1 MLRLTVVRIRHKNNL
16 VRLRETLWFWVKII
30 SYSVYMVK
38 SPEFL
43 FCPRHN
49 YYWLRALSLPCKHMP
64 FSWEITD
71 AVVVLGRTLEYKKL
85 TQLPALTLNVYKEYF
100 KLFHQSTYDFVISNR
115 KGSLVQCSNVFF
127 FFFIWVS
134 IMKCRENGMYCF
146 SSNTAACELWID
158 HIVDQA

>member
-127 FFFIWVS
+127 FYLSFNHEMQGKWHVLLLFKHS
-134 IMKCRENGMYCF
+134 C
-146 SSNTAACELWID
+146 L
-158 HIVDQA
+158 